1 MINAITGAPT
11 TEGSKQ
17 TIAGATA
24 GDTDMFL
31 QLLVAQVRYQDPLE
45 PMNNN
50 EAMAQTAQFTMV
62 EQLTQVAEQQRE
74 LLAFQQ
80 ATLAAGMLGRSA
92 TGIDEISGSIISGV
106 VSSVE
111 FNQGDPQ
118 LVIDG
123 QRIAVDSIVSTSD
136 PVAQSQDQPQT
147 NSENEDPPAL

>member
-11 TEGSKQ
+11 TEGPEKS
-17 TIAGATA
+17 IAGATA

-92 TGIDEISGSIISGV
+92 TGIDEISGSIVSGV

-136 PVAQSQDQPQT
+136 AVAQSQDQPQAD
-147 NSENEDPPAL
+147 SENEDAPAV